1 VNRQL
6 GIISGVLLALCLF
19 AAPVLAQT
27 KATDAQKSI
36 GIYFTDGHRQSIS
49 LADLDRIEFRS
60 GVIIFFKNGREQSFS
75 TSDIARIEFNSQS
88 SDEPLGRNHF
98 IGKWEV
104 GVGVGSST
112 FFITLEPNGE
122 ARKSIGATHG
132 TWTVVDGEAR
142 ISWDDGWH
150 DAIRKVGS
158 KHEKFAYEP
167 GKTFSDSP
175 SNVTDARN
183 LTAQP
188 I

>member
-1 VNRQL
+1 MRVALKIL
-6 GIISGVLLALCLF
+6 GTAVAALLF
-19 AAPVLAQT
+19 ATNVCAQSGAVGKT
-27 KATDAQKSI
+27 SI
-36 GIYFTDGHRQSIS
+36 AIFFDDGHNQTVP
-49 LADLDRIEFRS
+49 L
-60 GVIIFFKNGREQSFS
+60 
-75 TSDIARIEFNSQS
+75 TDIARIEFKPDAMVVFKDGHHLDISSSKITRIEFNSKRFE
-88 SDEPLGRNHF
+88 EPLGRNHF
-98 IGKWEV
+98 IGKWQV
-104 GVGVGSST
+104 GVGVGGGT

-122 ARKSIGATHG
+122 ATKTLGASHG

-158 KHEKFAYEP
+158 KHEKLAYEP

-175 SNVTDARN
+175 SNVTNAKN